1 MGELILKKVILMN
14 LIENLKTKYS
24 YLICFIASSSW
35 SLLIPVIPIYVLFLG
50 ASQFEI
56 GLLGGFDSIAYVFAS
71 LLSIFISRYISL
83 KKILILSISLSGF
96 SCILFTFIKNPFEAI
111 LVIILRGFSAGFF
124 WPIVEALLSKDFK
137 IEEKKTISKFTLSW
151 SIGAIFGSSLSGPL
165 MEFLNLKQIFYL
177 TGLPFIFLSLMSIFL
192 IKEER
197 KEIKERDIIEYKE
210 IFKLKDAWLLSL
222 IYGFLLGIIFYLFPA
237 YIEII
242 GFSQILIGA
251 TIFSFFIFRALFFW
265 IYQKIFMKYATEIGL
280 VLCGLG
286 FLNIFLIKN
295 PILIILGNSL
305 IGIGTSII
313 YSISLR
319 MVFSNI
325 KNEATILTGF
335 FEAIL
340 AIGFLLGPLIGGLLA
355 EKNLVYPYLM
365 GFLISIFSIILLN
378 MRRIN

>member
-1 MGELILKKVILMN
+1 MN
-14 LIENLKTKYS
+14 LIENLKTKFS

-35 SLLIPVIPIYVLFLG
+35 SLLIPVIPIYILFLG

-71 LLSIFISRYISL
+71 LLSILISRYISL
-83 KKILILSISLSGF
+83 KKILISSILLSGL
-96 SCILFTFIKNPFEAI
+96 SCILFTFIKNPYEAF
-111 LVIILRGFSAGFF
+111 LVIILRGFSTGFF

-165 MEFLNLKQIFYL
+165 MEFFNLKQLFYL
-177 TGLPFIFLSLMSIFL
+177 TGLPFIFLSLISIFL
-192 IKEER
+192 IKEGER
-197 KEIKERDIIEYKE
+197 EEIKGEHSIEYGK
-210 IFKLKDAWLLSL
+210 ILKLKDAWLLSL

-242 GFSQILIGA
+242 GFSQIFIGI

-265 IYQKIFMKYATEIGL
+265 LYQKIFMKYSIEIGL
-280 VLCGLG
+280 ALCGLG

-295 PILIILGNSL
+295 PILIILGSSL

-313 YSISLR
+313 YSISLK

-340 AIGFLLGPLIGGLLA
+340 AIGFLLGPLVGGLLA

-378 MRRIN
+378 MRRINWLGK

>member
-1 MGELILKKVILMN
+1 MN
-14 LIENLKTKYS
+14 LIENFKTKYS
-24 YLICFIASSSW
+24 YLICFIAAASW
-35 SLLIPVIPIYVLFLG
+35 SLLVPVIPIYVLFLG

-71 LLSIFISRYISL
+71 LLSILISKYISL
-83 KKILILSISLSGF
+83 KKLLISSILLSGL

-111 LVIILRGFSAGFF
+111 LIIILRGFSTGFF
-124 WPIVEALLSKDFK
+124 WPIIEALLSKDFK

-165 MEFLNLKQIFYL
+165 MEFFNLKQIFYL
-177 TGLPFIFLSLMSIFL
+177 TGFPFIFLSLISIFL
-192 IKEER
+192 IEEER
-197 KEIKERDIIEYKE
+197 EEIKGENNIEYEK
-210 IFKLKDAWLLSL
+210 ILKLKDAWLLSL

-242 GFSQILIGA
+242 GFSQIFIGA

-265 IYQKIFMKYATEIGL
+265 IYQKISMKYATEIGL
-280 VLCGLG
+280 FLCGLG

-305 IGIGTSII
+305 IGIGSSII
-313 YSISLR
+313 YSISLK

-378 MRRIN
+378 MRRINWLGK